1 MNLQLLATAR
11 MLVCAS
17 DGLYKS
23 CKLVSFVC
31 IIYTGSCP
39 KVEVK
44 DMHKSI
50 WVENLR

>member
-1 MNLQLLATAR
+1 